1 MPEGVIYMI
10 EVIYKDEKQ
19 TAKGN
24 EESFNLPKNIRQI
37 GIPNEKYRIYIEDYV
52 YTFLKKICRGS
63 RRKAPETPPMLVRKE
78 TAKAAK
84 GGRRGKRCG
93 CCFYGRNKM
102 EFRYRLS
109 VYQGSSDGRGRGD
122 FGRACR
128 VQ

>member
-52 YTFLKKICRGS
+52 YTFLCSLAEDEKPEGQGSVAVLTGEIQWTADMTCSFYKRCHCS
-63 RRKAPETPPMLVRKE
+63 RRH
-78 TAKAAK
+78 
-84 GGRRGKRCG
+84 GGCSRT
-93 CCFYGRNKM
+93 Y
-102 EFRYRLS
+102 
-109 VYQGSSDGRGRGD
+109 
-122 FGRACR
+122 
-128 VQ
+128 

>member
-52 YTFLKKICRGS
+52 YTFMKK
-63 RRKAPETPPMLVRKE
+63 KKVRLLFLR
-78 TAKAAK
+78 AK
-84 GGRRGKRCG
+84 
-93 CCFYGRNKM
+93 
-102 EFRYRLS
+102 
-109 VYQGSSDGRGRGD
+109 
-122 FGRACR
+122 
-128 VQ
+128 

>member
-52 YTFLKKICRGS
+52 YTFL
-63 RRKAPETPPMLVRKE
+63 
-78 TAKAAK
+78 
-84 GGRRGKRCG
+84 
-93 CCFYGRNKM
+93 NKM

>member
-37 GIPNEKYRIYIEDYV
+37 GIPN
-52 YTFLKKICRGS
+52 KKDGIHRAACRGS